1 MVQRETA
8 LVQKPYLNGGC
19 GRIILPG
26 PRPAHHGLVDES
38 IFMYPLW
45 VNADRNPQPG
55 VDCVTDLFQL
65 PWPFETDSFD
75 GALFGHFMEHV
86 PHEIRL
92 RDDSPRAKELAQMQ
106 DGWYAIWSE
115 VHRVCTPGAIVH
127 VLSPYGWSQ
136 GASVDPTHTRLIF
149 EHTFTHSMAPD
160 PTSPFEYQTGGLHF
174 EMEGPAVF
182 HITEMFQHLR
192 DDPAE
197 FTRALQTR
205 LNVVYELYVKLR
217 VVK

>member
-1 MVQRETA
+1 M
-8 LVQKPYLNGGC
+8 QKPYLNGGC

-26 PRPAHHGLVDES
+26 EQPGHHGLVDAAVYS
-38 IFMYPLW
+38 YPYW
-45 VNADRNPQPG
+45 VNADRNMQPG
-55 VDCVTDLFQL
+55 VDCVTDLFQV
-65 PWPFETDSFD
+65 PWPFETNSFD

-92 RDDSPRAKELAQMQ
+92 RDDSPRAKELARMQ

-127 VLSPYGWSQ
+127 VLCPYGWSQ
-136 GASVDPTHTRLIF
+136 GAITDPTHTRLIT

-160 PTSPFEYQTGGLHF
+160 PDSPFEYATGGLHF
-174 EMEGPAVF
+174 EVEGPPVF
-182 HITEMFQHLR
+182 RISEMFAHLK
-192 DDPAE
+192 DDPYE
-197 FTRALQTR
+197 FARALSTR
-205 LNVVYELYVKLR
+205 INVVYEIYCRLR